1 MAKRINLFDQ
11 DVYDK
16 HVNEDNKLLLEDYVM
31 ELKSRGLAEKTIYQY
46 TSDIRAFYCYLY
58 ENVKNAYILDLK
70 KRDFRRFFLKMSD
83 NGTSSARINRF
94 QSSIRNMLEYAV
106 EDDDEYDY
114 EINAMASIK
123 GIKGEK
129 VREITFLTDEQ
140 IDIILNYLL
149 ERELYEQALY
159 LSLSYDSAAR
169 RNEVLQ
175 VEKNDFVKNNMTNE
189 VIGKRGKKFKLF
201 YFDRTKKIAEKYLKQ
216 RGEDNEK
223 SMWVVGKGSN
233 VVPRSYESF
242 YSWVVNFRK
251 ILLEETGEVVN
262 INPNCF
268 RHSALTNY
276 ENGTHSSLTYF
287 GKKNLGIDVL
297 KVLANHDSIDTTQSY
312 LPDKDEELLMGA
324 LGLLGGTNE

>member
-149 ERELYEQALY
+149 ERELY
-159 LSLSYDSAAR
+159 
-169 RNEVLQ
+169 
-175 VEKNDFVKNNMTNE
+175 
-189 VIGKRGKKFKLF
+189 
-201 YFDRTKKIAEKYLKQ
+201 
-216 RGEDNEK
+216 
-223 SMWVVGKGSN
+223 
-233 VVPRSYESF
+233 
-242 YSWVVNFRK
+242 
-251 ILLEETGEVVN
+251 
-262 INPNCF
+262 
-268 RHSALTNY
+268 
-276 ENGTHSSLTYF
+276 
-287 GKKNLGIDVL
+287 
-297 KVLANHDSIDTTQSY
+297 
-312 LPDKDEELLMGA
+312 
-324 LGLLGGTNE
+324 